1 MRQEDLV
8 VKKKRIWT
16 GINQKI
22 VIIFLVV
29 INGLIVL
36 TFLINFFLLKDYYA
50 RNKVGNL
57 EKVYGIFEDQ
67 SRDGHIYSPDYRLQF
82 EQICAN
88 FNLDAVVT
96 SGSGDLL
103 LSSMDESSAI
113 PGSLRKVLAENR
125 DLPVPSTSDENPS
138 SRQIRVAD
146 SHTHEEY
153 LVLIG
158 RFTDGNSIV
167 IRSGVESLKEAA
179 FILRKTLFI
188 AGTISVILSVL
199 VGGLAARMITER
211 IRRMQKLA
219 RRMSD
224 LDFDAKYQRT
234 TNYDELD
241 DLGESLNELSGKL
254 QTSIGELKT
263 ANNDLKKGLEIRD
276 KQEKMRREFLS
287 NASHELKTPI
297 AVIQGYAEGLQ
308 DGIAQTPEDIQFYT
322 ETILDEANRMN
333 RLVRQMINLNTL
345 EYGKNMV
352 SMERFDLMASV
363 RSLVA
368 SQKILASGMRID
380 IEPENEPIHIWAD
393 PTMTEQVISNY
404 LSNAIHYCGGRKE
417 IRLRAKREPKRVRFS
432 VFNTGD
438 PIPEAA
444 LDHLFEKFYKVDKAR
459 SRAYGGSGIG
469 LSVVKAISES
479 FQQECGVINHKDGV
493 EFYFTFDTTNA

>member
-1 MRQEDLV
+1 M
-8 VKKKRIWT
+8 KKKRTWT

-22 VIIFLVV
+22 VIIFLIV
-29 INGLIVL
+29 INGLIIL

-57 EKVYGIFEDQ
+57 EKVYRIFEDQ
-67 SRDGHIYSPDYRLQF
+67 STNGHLYSPDYRLQF
-82 EQICAN
+82 EQICVN
-88 FNLDAVVT
+88 FNLDAVIT
-96 SGSGDLL
+96 NGTGDLL
-103 LSSMDESSAI
+103 LTSMDESSAI
-113 PGSLRKVLAENR
+113 PGSLRRVLAENR
-125 DLPVPSTSDENPS
+125 NLSVPSTKDRNSNY
-138 SRQIRVAD
+138 RQLRVMD

-153 LVLIG
+153 LILIG
-158 RFTDGNSIV
+158 RFPDGNLIA

-179 FILRKTLFI
+179 IILRKTLFI

-199 VGGLAARMITER
+199 IGGFAARMITDR

-224 LDFDAKYQRT
+224 LDFDAKYEQT
-234 TNYDELD
+234 SNYDELD
-241 DLGESLNELSGKL
+241 NLGESLNELSGKL
-254 QTSIGELKT
+254 QTTIGELKT

-322 ETILDEANRMN
+322 DTILDEANRMN
-333 RLVRQMINLNTL
+333 RLVRQMIDLNTL

-352 SMERFDLMASV
+352 SMERFDLMVSI

-368 SQKILASGMRID
+368 SQQILASGIQID
-380 IEPENEPIHIWAD
+380 IRPQNEAIHIWAD
-393 PTMTEQVISNY
+393 PILTEQVISNY

-417 IRLRAKREPKRVRFS
+417 IHVRADREAGRVRFS

-438 PIPEAA
+438 PIPEAS
-444 LDHLFEKFYKVDKAR
+444 LEHLFEKFYKVDKAR

-469 LSVVKAISES
+469 LSVVKAIAES
-479 FQQECGVINHKDGV
+479 FQQECGVVNHEDGV

>member
-158 RFTDGNSIV
+158 RFTDGNFIV

-234 TNYDELD
+234 TNYD
-241 DLGESLNELSGKL
+241 
-254 QTSIGELKT
+254 
-263 ANNDLKKGLEIRD
+263 
-276 KQEKMRREFLS
+276 
-287 NASHELKTPI
+287 
-297 AVIQGYAEGLQ
+297 
-308 DGIAQTPEDIQFYT
+308 
-322 ETILDEANRMN
+322 
-333 RLVRQMINLNTL
+333 
-345 EYGKNMV
+345 
-352 SMERFDLMASV
+352 
-363 RSLVA
+363 
-368 SQKILASGMRID
+368 
-380 IEPENEPIHIWAD
+380 
-393 PTMTEQVISNY
+393 
-404 LSNAIHYCGGRKE
+404 
-417 IRLRAKREPKRVRFS
+417 
-432 VFNTGD
+432 
-438 PIPEAA
+438 
-444 LDHLFEKFYKVDKAR
+444 
-459 SRAYGGSGIG
+459 
-469 LSVVKAISES
+469 
-479 FQQECGVINHKDGV
+479 
-493 EFYFTFDTTNA
+493 